1 MSDIWYQVIIV
12 ELDDVVPRRCSTLPN
27 LWVGKTSEE
36 PDVRFERLKMKRSKS
51 WYSGHEVRLC
61 DDLMDFVP
69 YSSHE
74 EADEA
79 IRETTAR
86 LMSEGYTVNQNTT
99 VWTVYVIELDIN
111 AMPKPGLGY
120 IYVGETTKP
129 HEERFLE
136 HMSRKRNS
144 KIRLFSPVVAKHGQ
158 RLLPEFARPGV
169 LYDDESSKM
178 AEAEWAE
185 HWRSKGYVVEG
196 GH

>member
-1 MSDIWYQVIIV
+1 MSDVWYQVIVV

-27 LWVGKTSEE
+27 LWVGKTTEE
-36 PDVRFERLKMKRSKS
+36 PDLRFERLKKKRSNS
-51 WYSGHEVRLC
+51 WYSGHEIRLR

-79 IRETTAR
+79 IKETTAR

-111 AMPKPGLGY
+111 AMPEPGVGY

-144 KIRLFSPVVAKHGQ
+144 KTKLFSNDVANHGI

-169 LYDDESSKM
+169 LYDEESSKI
-178 AEAEWAE
+178 AEAEWAA